1 MWPPSRSAPA
11 PACPTVP
18 RSSRVSDELPG
29 GAQTLVLAT
38 SLSPSR
44 SSSPPPDKRR
54 CSRPEPFAMPSRA
67 LRLDGDPGLESAPHP
82 ATPSGERE
90 LSPPPSRQRAPD
102 SRLPEDSAYRAT
114 SSVRKPSLAPPELR
128 RASPQI
134 PL

>member
-1 MWPPSRSAPA
+1 MWSPSRLAPA

-54 CSRPEPFAMPSRA
+54 CS
-67 LRLDGDPGLESAPHP
+67 
-82 ATPSGERE
+82 
-90 LSPPPSRQRAPD
+90 PPSRSPCRAERCTSTEIRDSSPLPIQRRPPVSANFCRRRVDNERRTRVFPRTAPTGQPA
-102 SRLPEDSAYRAT
+102 R
-114 SSVRKPSLAPPELR
+114 
-128 RASPQI
+128 
-134 PL
+134 